1 MKLTQ
6 LTEIV
11 KTANKKAIIKALKE
25 LGYIDCKKHKELRH
39 LNLEPLFKG
48 EMQNTETFPDM
59 KGKRTYEGGIFTQV
73 KGYEQLEFIIVNI
86 NDNKNVFPIDM
97 IILAKEIQK

>member
-11 KTANKKAIIKALKE
+11 KTANKKAIIKILKA

-48 EMQNTETFPDM
+48 NLENTETFPDK

-73 KGYEQLEFIIVNI
+73 KSYEQLEFIIVNI

-97 IILAKEIQK
+97 LIWTKEIQK